1 MSGTDPN
8 NDAACFANSR
18 GTRPARWASRD
29 LVGKHVED
37 AVAAVLELEREPGE
51 GAVFLLDDLATAAQE
66 LLNIALVSGLRRERH
81 QQPLVHVAGARV
93 GAHT

>member
-1 MSGTDPN
+1 M
-8 NDAACFANSR
+8 
-18 GTRPARWASRD
+18 
-29 LVGKHVED
+29 VGKHVED

>member
-1 MSGTDPN
+1 VGE
-8 NDAACFANSR
+8 SR
-18 GTRPARWASRD
+18 LG
-29 LVGKHVED
+29 VGKHVED
-37 AVAAVLELEREPGE
+37 AVAAVLELAHEPGE
-51 GAVFLLDDLATAAQE
+51 GAVFLDDLATAAQE

>member
-1 MSGTDPN
+1 MFCQLPRDV
-8 NDAACFANSR
+8 
-18 GTRPARWASRD
+18 AS
-29 LVGKHVED
+29 
-37 AVAAVLELEREPGE
+37 E

-93 GAHT
+93 AHLTGRVAQALKENEYLFEETPSIETADVLAAHLPGG

>member
-1 MSGTDPN
+1 MSGTDAKQRRRMFCHLPR
-8 NDAACFANSR
+8 DAAS
-18 GTRPARWASRD
+18 
-29 LVGKHVED
+29 
-37 AVAAVLELEREPGE
+37 E
-51 GAVFLLDDLATAAQE
+51 GAVFLFDDLATTAQE